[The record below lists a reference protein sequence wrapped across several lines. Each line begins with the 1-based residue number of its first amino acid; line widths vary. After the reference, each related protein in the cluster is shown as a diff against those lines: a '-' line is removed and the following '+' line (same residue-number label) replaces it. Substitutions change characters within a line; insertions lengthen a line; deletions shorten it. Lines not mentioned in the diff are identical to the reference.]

1 MDFRDL
7 KVIIEQRGFAS
18 FCKANC
24 SGRKD
29 FLDRLHSIDF
39 PREEQKPPKEAL
51 LEKSD
56 KVF

>member
-1 MDFRDL
+1 MDCKAL
-7 KVIIEQRGFAS
+7 KPIIEQRGFAS

-39 PREEQKPPKEAL
+39 PREEHKPPDKTL